1 MNKIYTL
8 FLTLLLSVSLYSVED
23 IDRLMVEKA
32 QTPEEKKAIYKYLMG
47 ESKEKTQMAARLR
60 DMANTR
66 KGGKAT
72 TQVNH
77 KKELLEEAD
86 SLEAV
91 AKEYEE
97 LAKKVKP

>member
-1 MNKIYTL
+1 
-8 FLTLLLSVSLYSVED
+8 
-23 IDRLMVEKA
+23 
-32 QTPEEKKAIYKYLMG
+32 
-47 ESKEKTQMAARLR
+47 
-60 DMANTR
+60 MANVK

>member
-1 MNKIYTL
+1 MNKIYTI
-8 FLTLLLSVSLYSVED
+8 FLTLFLAMSLHCVED

-32 QTPEEKKAIYKYLMG
+32 QTPEEKKAIYKYLLG
-47 ESKEKTQMAARLR
+47 EAKEKTQLAQRLR
-60 DMANTR
+60 DMANVK

>member
-1 MNKIYTL
+1 MNKFYTL
-8 FLTLLLSVSLYSVED
+8 LLTLLFTLSLHSVED

-32 QTPEEKKAIYKYLMG
+32 QSPEEKKAIYKYLMG